1 MLVGMKS
8 QRALG
13 FFATGLPDYSSRSDV
28 FGLCGKAKFLA
39 GLRNLAKD
47 ARFHQSLYSRKIVP
61 KTFALFDRYA
71 EFRNLGD
78 RVRGYSPGGAA

>member
-1 MLVGMKS
+1 LNAPKRAGIRVIERLVQEVPSLQGRKG
-8 QRALG
+8 AL
-13 FFATGLPDYSSRSDV
+13 T
-28 FGLCGKAKFLA
+28 A

-47 ARFHQSLYSRKIVP
+47 ARFHQSLYSREIVP

-78 RVRGYSPGGAA
+78 RVRGYTPGGAA